1 MGEQPDGNFLPGSLP
16 HKFTLFVKVIICFVA
31 NKFYSLS
38 LCTEGVRLAGGPASV
53 AVTDVTLPLMLQQQQ
68 QQQQQPDT
76 APRPSCTPLLT
87 SLLIRCKQLVNDL
100 GQLFNRS
107 LAAALA

>member
-1 MGEQPDGNFLPGSLP
+1 VARHQWPG
-16 HKFTLFVKVIICFVA
+16 
-31 NKFYSLS
+31 
-38 LCTEGVRLAGGPASV
+38 
-53 AVTDVTLPLMLQQQQ
+53 TDVTLPLMPQQQQ